1 MLGISAPP
9 ADVIG
14 RVIVN
19 TVGCENLMG
28 PPRILLGWYSV
39 TSPGS
44 ETHLVAQ
51 RQFAH
56 PCATDAV
63 QGKTWLGPT
72 TALVAE
78 ATRRGSNETST
89 GTVGCTWFEGIW
101 RTCCHQPLGVWLF
114 ERMLHLAWIL
124 LEDVRLFDRDFF
136 AWARDRQLACA

>member
-89 GTVGCTWFEGIW
+89 GTVGCTWFEGI
-101 RTCCHQPLGVWLF
+101 
-114 ERMLHLAWIL
+114 
-124 LEDVRLFDRDFF
+124 
-136 AWARDRQLACA
+136 